1 MKKVINVIKT
11 IIERS
16 GLLGSYLLI
25 VMMLMSVA
33 DVICRSLL
41 RIAILGAYEYCVML
55 LIGAAFLGFG
65 SCTLHGEHVTVDL
78 IIGLLPKKVKSFLG
92 HLDNYL
98 TIGVAILIATRCIV
112 QASIYKGTDIVF
124 PITGVAK
131 YPFLLVIALGYFLLL
146 LAVIL
151 KEFYYKKEY

>member
-1 MKKVINVIKT
+1 MKRVINVIKA
-11 IIERS
+11 IIQGS
-16 GLLGSYLLI
+16 GSLGSYLLI

-78 IIGLLPKKVKSFLG
+78 VIGLLPEKVKSFLG

-112 QASIYKGTDIVF
+112 QALIYKGTDIVF
-124 PITGVAK
+124 PITSVAK